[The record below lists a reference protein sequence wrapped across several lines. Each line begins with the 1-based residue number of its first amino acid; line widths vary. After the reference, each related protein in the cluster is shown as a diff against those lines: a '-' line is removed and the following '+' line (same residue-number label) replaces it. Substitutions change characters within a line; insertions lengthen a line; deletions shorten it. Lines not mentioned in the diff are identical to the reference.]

1 MNVKWNGR
9 SYGLDKFTGLHCA
22 AYSVLEECQ
31 QHVNFQLPHQN
42 ATINYYG
49 FNKSV
54 YKLPPMGQFKYEWE
68 KLRFNSIFLMAT
80 ITTPFYE

>member
-1 MNVKWNGR
+1 MM
-9 SYGLDKFTGLHCA
+9 YLHQR
-22 AYSVLEECQ
+22 YNQSLHHNQ
-31 QHVNFQLPHQN
+31 SLHQPLIIIHQN
-42 ATINYYG
+42 TTINYYG